1 MSFLFGGAPKVAKDP
16 VKDYQRDLRHAVR
29 SMDREDI
36 KAVAQENVLLAAL
49 TKLAQEQRVDLC
61 KAKAKELVRLRA
73 HRNRLATMKGHM
85 TTLSQQLSTVQS
97 AKLMQDTM
105 AKTTALLRK
114 LNTRMDASTIHR
126 LLLEFERQST
136 SFTDGQEVVEQ
147 TLDGIFETENEQ
159 IVTEDAVASV
169 LQEVG
174 LDLKMGMA
182 SSSAARALPG
192 LDTVELGDL
201 EARLQNL
208 KTK

>member
-36 KAVAQENVLLAAL
+36 KAVAQEKVLLASL

-61 KAKAKELVRLRA
+61 KAKAKEMVRLRA

-97 AKLMQDTM
+97 ARLMQETM
-105 AKTTALLRK
+105 TKTTLLLKK
-114 LNTRMDASTIHR
+114 LNTRMDASSIHR

-136 SFTDGQEVVEQ
+136 AFSDGQEIVEQ
-147 TLDGIFETENEQ
+147 TLDGIFETDDEQ
-159 IVTEDAVASV
+159 NITEDAVTSV

-174 LDLKMGMA
+174 LDLRLGMA
-182 SSSAARALPG
+182 SSGQVPSG
-192 LDTVELGDL
+192 LETVEVGDL

-208 KTK
+208 KAK

>member
-1 MSFLFGGAPKVAKDP
+1 MSFLFGGAPKVTKDP

-36 KAVAQENVLLAAL
+36 KAVAQERILLTTL
-49 TKLAQEQRVDLC
+49 GKLAQEQRVDLC

-97 AKLMQDTM
+97 AKVMQETM
-105 AKTTALLRK
+105 AKTTALLKK
-114 LNTRMDASTIHR
+114 LNTRMDASSIHK

-136 SFTDGQEVVEQ
+136 VFSDGQEIVEQ
-147 TLDGIFETENEQ
+147 TLDGIFETEDEQ
-159 IVTEDAVASV
+159 SITEEAVANV

-174 LDLKMGMA
+174 LKLELGM
-182 SSSAARALPG
+182 SSATRAQSG
-192 LDTVELGDL
+192 LDTVELNDL

-208 KTK
+208 KTQ

>member
-29 SMDREDI
+29 SMDREDL
-36 KAVAQENVLLAAL
+36 KAVAQEKNLLASL
-49 TKLAQEQRVDLC
+49 TKLAQDQRVDLC

-73 HRNRLATMKGHM
+73 HRSRLATMKGHM
-85 TTLSQQLSTVQS
+85 TTLSQQLATVQS
-97 AKLMQDTM
+97 AKIMQETM
-105 AKTTALLRK
+105 KKTTLLLKK
-114 LNTRMDASTIHR
+114 LNTRMDASSIHR

-136 SFTDGQEVVEQ
+136 AFSDGQEVVEQ

-159 IVTEDAVASV
+159 SVTEEAVASV

-174 LDLKMGMA
+174 LDLKLGMA
-182 SSSAARALPG
+182 SSARGSVG
-192 LDTVELGDL
+192 LESVEIENL
-201 EARLQNL
+201 EIRLQNL